1 MIATVQD
8 IIRRKGNEVVT
19 VLQDVPVYQALG
31 LMKEKGIGALIVTD
45 NAGKE
50 VGIVSDRDCTQKII
64 LEERSAKTT
73 PVAKIMTRDLIRTT
87 PEKTTEEC
95 LTVMLEERVRHL
107 PVFDGDEMVGLVSIG
122 DAVKSIVKKQRV
134 EIKHLNSYISGNY
147 V

>member
-1 MIATVQD
+1 MTATVND
-8 IIRRKGNEVVT
+8 IIRRKGSKVVT

-31 LMKEKGIGALIVTD
+31 IMKEKKIGALIVTD
-45 NAGKE
+45 NGGKA

-64 LEERSAKTT
+64 LEERPAKTT
-73 PVAKIMTRDLIRTT
+73 PVAKIMTRNLIRTT
-87 PEKTTEEC
+87 PDKTAEDC

-107 PVFDGDEMVGLVSIG
+107 PVFDGDKIAGLVSIG

-134 EIKHLNSYISGNY
+134 EIKHLNNYIAGNY